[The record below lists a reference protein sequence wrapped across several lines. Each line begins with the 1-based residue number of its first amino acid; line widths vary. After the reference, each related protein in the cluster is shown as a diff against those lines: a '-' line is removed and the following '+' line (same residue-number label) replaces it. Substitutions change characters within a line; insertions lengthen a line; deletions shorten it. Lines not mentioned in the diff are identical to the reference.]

1 MDNMNE
7 QKDPL
12 ADLGVIL
19 YYINLDRDTAR
30 RDDMEQQAREQGV
43 VLHRIPGVFGAA
55 LTPEDISAYDDKR
68 RRKLSTASLG
78 PGEHGCLLSHVK
90 FFKTFLE
97 SDAKYAV
104 ILEDDAIILPG
115 FVNKLRY
122 IIEHTSGWG
131 YVKLYSEPTRMYET
145 DINPEGAMVKLA
157 FHKKLPWGTVG
168 YMLTRS
174 AAQKLYN
181 LFTKS
186 YWLTADAQLGYY
198 LMRYDIP
205 APGVME
211 NIVSTR
217 YPCNEQSSINDMQN
231 RCSQDPGRTE
241 KKCIG
246 AKMMRYVSYRWH
258 TWAMSYLKLRGRR
271 ALRKNLQFH

>member
-68 RRKLSTASLG
+68 RSKLSTVSLG
-78 PGEHGCLLSHVK
+78 KGELGCLLSHVK
-90 FFKTFLE
+90 SFRTFLE

-104 ILEDDAIILPG
+104 IFEDDAIILPG
-115 FVNKLRY
+115 FTDKLRY
-122 IIEHTSGWG
+122 LIEHTSGWG
-131 YVKLYSEPTRMYET
+131 YVKLYSDPTKMYET
-145 DINPEGAMVKLA
+145 DLSPKDAKVKLA
-157 FHKKLPWGTVG
+157 FHKKLPWKAVA
-168 YMLTRS
+168 YMITRET
-174 AAQKLYN
+174 AQTLLN
-181 LFTKS
+181 LFNKS
-186 YWLTADAQLGYY
+186 YWLPYDAQLAYFM
-198 LMRYDIP
+198 MRYDIP
-205 APGVME
+205 APGVVE

-217 YPCNEQSSINDMQN
+217 NPFNEQSTINEMEDRRAPN
-231 RCSQDPGRTE
+231 SCSQKRGCMCRNL
-241 KKCIG
+241 I
-246 AKMMRYVSYRWH
+246 RYLNYRWH

-271 ALRKNLQFH
+271 ALRKNLQYH